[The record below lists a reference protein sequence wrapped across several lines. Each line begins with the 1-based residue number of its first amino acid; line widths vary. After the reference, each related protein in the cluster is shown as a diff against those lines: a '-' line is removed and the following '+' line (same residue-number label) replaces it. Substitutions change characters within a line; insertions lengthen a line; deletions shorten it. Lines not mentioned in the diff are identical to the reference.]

1 MKKNKLIN
9 GILFIALFSIFAFT
23 LFYEGVSPFIQSL
36 SYLAMASIWLGMMS
50 IEAKDLEDYKI
61 PKMILK
67 ILIAVT
73 AVTWILFLFS
83 IVENFR
89 FFQGISVIM
98 GLYGMYWQIK
108 ISSWIVHTPDDA
120 KNSNNTD
127 YANNTNN

>member
-9 GILFIALFSIFAFT
+9 LINFIAIIAVVAIFAYTMFS
-23 LFYEGVSPFIQSL
+23 EGISPFIQSL
-36 SYLAMASIWLGMMS
+36 SYLAMASIWLGIMS
-50 IEAKDLEDYKI
+50 YEAKDLEDYKI

-98 GLYGMYWQIK
+98 FTFGMYWQIK
-108 ISSWIVHTPDDA
+108 ISTWILHTPADA
-120 KNSNNTD
+120 KQ
-127 YANNTNN
+127 